1 MAQGPNGDAGED
13 KSLSPNG
20 ETESI
25 RSRSSSIRIEVSKPE
40 EEHEQVKEVSSKIQD
55 LNEQL
60 EESIPE
66 EINVQVEESIL
77 HEFNEQDKDDIPQD
91 LKEVPEEHIK
101 TPEEQL
107 PGKISTQPSF
117 SNSDNITVTE
127 WQKDLINSPFPEAKV
142 DGLLSRTPSKKIE
155 ETEPQDLKEKT
166 EEQMENLTDIY
177 ADKFESRSSLYL
189 PVQSR
194 KKKRRKAC
202 NTEPRI
208 FSKTYRNLRMPPKTS
223 LLTRTAKPKT
233 VDKAIQCN
241 KLLMPRL
248 PLPGTIPP
256 PRSLIQ
262 KAKPIFTEDKT
273 TEISPSF
280 ERLRRSTPPWIIKR
294 RTEDNIISRVSPRK
308 TSPSSLPQKSRC
320 HYKKVATAST
330 VSPPFSTKGKREQKP
345 NVTYNL
351 YINVSDDNWKG
362 LGPGSLKGSCWEGN
376 ACSGLAKAC
385 SVFSNIKYGRIHVSK
400 LRPALHTLE
409 VLVTSDEMHQ
419 TLTSVNVDEFGT
431 LNFFEFLEAVNRTSP
446 FAEIDAFQNTLRA
459 FRQVKTGTVAV
470 GELRSVL
477 TDLEVYMSPEEIQ
490 QALDRIH
497 LDKNKKVNL
506 SEFLLAARDLQTSLG
521 DEDLEDE
528 CSFMQ
533 RKPFHDVAGLINV
546 DTRWRKNYQSYFD
559 EDASSTASLFPFLAL
574 PGSDE
579 NITQPQKSESKKL
592 ENGITDMKKSQ
603 SDIRRQSSKSKIE
616 GRKESQVITE
626 RSNSQLDVIEEKHET
641 EDVTEVQKSQSKVD
655 PSSQDN

>member
-194 KKKRRKAC
+194 KKKRR
-202 NTEPRI
+202 
-208 FSKTYRNLRMPPKTS
+208 
-223 LLTRTAKPKT
+223 
-233 VDKAIQCN
+233 
-241 KLLMPRL
+241 
-248 PLPGTIPP
+248 
-256 PRSLIQ
+256 
-262 KAKPIFTEDKT
+262 
-273 TEISPSF
+273 
-280 ERLRRSTPPWIIKR
+280 
-294 RTEDNIISRVSPRK
+294 
-308 TSPSSLPQKSRC
+308 
-320 HYKKVATAST
+320 
-330 VSPPFSTKGKREQKP
+330 
-345 NVTYNL
+345 
-351 YINVSDDNWKG
+351 
-362 LGPGSLKGSCWEGN
+362 
-376 ACSGLAKAC
+376 
-385 SVFSNIKYGRIHVSK
+385 
-400 LRPALHTLE
+400 
-409 VLVTSDEMHQ
+409 
-419 TLTSVNVDEFGT
+419 
-431 LNFFEFLEAVNRTSP
+431 
-446 FAEIDAFQNTLRA
+446 
-459 FRQVKTGTVAV
+459 
-470 GELRSVL
+470 
-477 TDLEVYMSPEEIQ
+477 
-490 QALDRIH
+490 
-497 LDKNKKVNL
+497 
-506 SEFLLAARDLQTSLG
+506 
-521 DEDLEDE
+521 
-528 CSFMQ
+528 
-533 RKPFHDVAGLINV
+533 
-546 DTRWRKNYQSYFD
+546 
-559 EDASSTASLFPFLAL
+559 
-574 PGSDE
+574 
-579 NITQPQKSESKKL
+579 
-592 ENGITDMKKSQ
+592 
-603 SDIRRQSSKSKIE
+603 
-616 GRKESQVITE
+616 
-626 RSNSQLDVIEEKHET
+626 
-641 EDVTEVQKSQSKVD
+641 
-655 PSSQDN
+655 